1 MEFTFKSEF
10 NLEDVVWFMYGN
22 KPAQGII
29 HRINYRRTES
39 IDTACE
45 HKNIFYKLKSLLS
58 SKNVEVTLSYELDM
72 VRSDG
77 TFISC
82 THYRGENEIFKTK
95 EELLKSL

>member
-1 MEFTFKSEF
+1 MEFTFKSKF
-10 NLEDVVWFMYGN
+10 NLEDVVWFMYEN
-22 KPAQGII
+22 KPVQGIVNQ
-29 HRINYRRTES
+29 INYKREES
-39 IDTACE
+39 VKTACE
-45 HKNIFYKLKSLLS
+45 HKNIFHKIKSLID
-58 SKNVEVTLSYELDM
+58 KKKVEVVITYGMDM